1 MGDNSLKVQA
11 AGLESSTVQTRTP
24 VRKTLVIFYQMLLYI
39 IMQLL

>member
-24 VRKTLVIFYQMLLYI
+24 IRKTLVIFYHMLLDF